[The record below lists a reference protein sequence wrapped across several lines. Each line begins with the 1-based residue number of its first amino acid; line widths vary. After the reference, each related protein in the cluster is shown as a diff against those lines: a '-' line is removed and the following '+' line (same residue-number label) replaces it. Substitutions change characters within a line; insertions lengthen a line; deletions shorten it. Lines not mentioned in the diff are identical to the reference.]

1 MLLNQLWD
9 SGVDA
14 RQVSELPGGLGDV
27 NHFRAR
33 FLHVCL
39 GKKRLSREVCLVT
52 NVAIGLCGSGIKL
65 IDRQA
70 HVVRKRG
77 NSFFQVLDIFFV
89 QAFKAR
95 VIRVEY
101 ASQAIKVSTLRAPFA
116 SSGAFASCLSDVG
129 V

>member
-9 SGVDA
+9 SGVNA

-27 NHFRAR
+27 NHFWASFFHIR
-33 FLHVCL
+33 L

-52 NVAIGLCGSGIKL
+52 NVAIGLCRSGVKL
-65 IDRQA
+65 VDRQA

-77 NSFFQVLDIFFV
+77 NSSFQVLDIFFV
-89 QAFKAR
+89 QAFEAW
-95 VIRVEY
+95 VIRVKD
-101 ASQAIKVSTLRAPFA
+101 ASQPIKVSALRSPFA
-116 SSGAFASCLSDVG
+116 SGSAFASRLSDVG